1 MAQIYIE
8 GLGNVNIQGNV
19 PTPEEEKAIVS
30 ITTKNSRHRTTNKY

>member
-19 PTPEEEKAIVS
+19 PTPEEEKAIVNQLQQKTQN
-30 ITTKNSRHRTTNKY
+30 IKRH